1 MEDGDITWYNINK
14 SAENHSETED
24 VPVGHGGH
32 GSVQY
37 IVPACWLPSIEHNNE
52 KNTGVTYRK
61 MWKTM
66 ENPRFPVGNIIYLK

>member
-37 IVPACWLPSIEHNNE
+37 IVPACWLPSIEHVNE
-52 KNTGVTYRK
+52 KTLG
-61 MWKTM
+61 
-66 ENPRFPVGNIIYLK
+66 